1 MPNNDTSGTR
11 VQGTQQLTVQPTKQ
25 AEIRYRNISRSMM
38 LRATETDRPCSFLV
52 TIFGSHSDRNRA
64 EMSRTYE
71 ERHPLMAIG
80 RAVCQFKEEYFG
92 YRIDGIIAKIKI
104 VK

>member
-1 MPNNDTSGTR
+1 
-11 VQGTQQLTVQPTKQ
+11 
-25 AEIRYRNISRSMM
+25 
-38 LRATETDRPCSFLV
+38 
-52 TIFGSHSDRNRA
+52 
-64 EMSRTYE
+64 
-71 ERHPLMAIG
+71 MAIG